1 MVVLCKQPL
10 AHERRGKEGLVVRV
24 RMRKREGVE
33 REGRGVEREG
43 KEVLGGEGKRSEVK

>member
-10 AHERRGKEGLVVRV
+10 AQERRGKEGLVVRV
-24 RMRKREGVE
+24 RMRKRVGVE

-43 KEVLGGEGKRSEVK
+43 KEVLGEDGK